1 MLIIF
6 EQKYVKSKKK
16 KTLKTLK
23 TKDTNHSATKK
34 KL

>member
-6 EQKYVKSKKK
+6 EKKYGNTEK

-34 KL
+34 NL